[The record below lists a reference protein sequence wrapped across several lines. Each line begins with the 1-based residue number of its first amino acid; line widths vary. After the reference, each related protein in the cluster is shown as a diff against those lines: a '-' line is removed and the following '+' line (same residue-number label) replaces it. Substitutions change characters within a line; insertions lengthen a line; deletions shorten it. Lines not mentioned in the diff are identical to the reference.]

1 MRRALGVIVVLTA
14 STLTTFPAAATPPT
28 KPSAS
33 APSSVAP
40 RPRPGP
46 PVPGVRQ
53 PKPVVT
59 PDCATL
65 KAQRYALARQG
76 HRTALCLG
84 RGRLPKGWTLAKAL
98 AVPVAKAPAAKA
110 PRARRPDG
118 LEPEP
123 PGVAIP
129 AWCND
134 GLAGGWDQWDPT
146 WMSGWAWLDR
156 YHVCFN
162 RDPPRLFLRPG
173 FRGSGAWLG
182 PGWAR
187 GRPVA
192 GVMTSP
198 WRSTGHRWG
207 AAASVTQA
215 AAGPGAGWVQRR
227 WWPRTSG
234 WERHAAQPVQRE
246 EELVRPGPAGG

>member
-162 RDPPRLFLRPG
+162 EPVWADLYSVPD
-173 FRGSGAWLG
+173 GALLG
-182 PGWAR
+182 EADFI
-187 GRPVA
+187 V
-192 GVMTSP
+192 VIV
-198 WRSTGHRWG
+198 STLKKEI
-207 AAASVTQA
+207 
-215 AAGPGAGWVQRR
+215 RR
-227 WWPRTSG
+227 WQT
-234 WERHAAQPVQRE
+234 
-246 EELVRPGPAGG
+246 ELFVNMWNATGQMQTGTNIDAFFQFDSCLVSA

>member
-134 GLAGGWDQWDPT
+134 GLAGGVGPVGSD
-146 WMSGWAWLDR
+146 LDVR
-156 YHVCFN
+156 LGVAG
-162 RDPPRLFLRPG
+162 PLPRLL
-173 FRGSGAWLG
+173 
-182 PGWAR
+182 
-187 GRPVA
+187 
-192 GVMTSP
+192 
-198 WRSTGHRWG
+198 
-207 AAASVTQA
+207 
-215 AAGPGAGWVQRR
+215 
-227 WWPRTSG
+227 
-234 WERHAAQPVQRE
+234 
-246 EELVRPGPAGG
+246 

>member
-1 MRRALGVIVVLTA
+1 MAAQAQALPGSRSG
-14 STLTTFPAAATPPT
+14 STFMIPRLVPALLQPALPPQ
-28 KPSAS
+28 SAHAFS
-33 APSSVAP
+33 
-40 RPRPGP
+40 
-46 PVPGVRQ
+46 
-53 PKPVVT
+53 
-59 PDCATL
+59 
-65 KAQRYALARQG
+65 
-76 HRTALCLG
+76 
-84 RGRLPKGWTLAKAL
+84 
-98 AVPVAKAPAAKA
+98 
-110 PRARRPDG
+110 
-118 LEPEP
+118 
-123 PGVAIP
+123 
-129 AWCND
+129 
-134 GLAGGWDQWDPT
+134 
-146 WMSGWAWLDR
+146 
-156 YHVCFN
+156 

>member
-65 KAQRYALARQG
+65 KAQR
-76 HRTALCLG
+76 
-84 RGRLPKGWTLAKAL
+84 KAL

-134 GLAGGWDQWDPT
+134 GLAGGVGPVGSD
-146 WMSGWAWLDR
+146 LDVR
-156 YHVCFN
+156 LGVAG
-162 RDPPRLFLRPG
+162 PLPRLLLRTRVGGPLL
-173 FRGSGAWLG
+173 GS
-182 PGWAR
+182 
-187 GRPVA
+187 
-192 GVMTSP
+192 
-198 WRSTGHRWG
+198 
-207 AAASVTQA
+207 
-215 AAGPGAGWVQRR
+215 
-227 WWPRTSG
+227 
-234 WERHAAQPVQRE
+234 
-246 EELVRPGPAGG
+246 